1 MGASHTIRV
10 ARDLFR
16 SETMCRLKTMPI
28 ESLAVCWKSSL
39 KTLLLPAAAGLIF
52 SWQNALGVELIK
64 VTVEV
69 DHGRYHVF
77 GQSRIDASPEFIYAT
92 LMDYDNFHKL
102 ADGIADTCFLPPDE
116 AGQLLAYTRFESC
129 VLFFCKTVEKT
140 EHIDGNPNNAIHA
153 RAIPQISDFI
163 FNESSWQIEKAG
175 DQTLLTY
182 EAEFETKFWIPP
194 LIGPWAVRRKLT
206 RTAELIGMRIEW
218 MYDRGL
224 TLAQVQE

>member
-1 MGASHTIRV
+1 MHMPKTTSVQSLVVSWQTG
-10 ARDLFR
+10 
-16 SETMCRLKTMPI
+16 LK
-28 ESLAVCWKSSL
+28 S
-39 KTLLLPAAAGLIF
+39 LLLPAAAGLIF
-52 SWQNALGVELIK
+52 SWHNALGVELIK

-69 DHGRYHVF
+69 DHDRYHVF
-77 GQSRIDASPEFIYAT
+77 GQSLIDASPEFIYET

-102 ADGIADTCFLPPDE
+102 ASGIADTSFLPPDE
-116 AGQLLAYTRFESC
+116 SGQLLAYTRFESC

-140 EHIDGNPNNAIHA
+140 EHIDGNPNNSIHA
-153 RAIPQISDFI
+153 RAIPEISDFI

-206 RTAELIGMRIEW
+206 RTAELIGTRIEW